1 MMKLWTEDELDPQL
15 LEKEIHLLIEQTNE
29 TRLEMNDII
38 QDRDTISSLCLL
50 YTSMKW
56 LAAKISDLRHITMH
70 ETDSS
75 RQALPRQAN
84 RRWTLLNDPNK
95 LSSDEGPVHL
105 PLTQET
111 VQTFDKIVTS
121 YEELAGTALL
131 TLHMEILSLNLE
143 LVMFDE
149 TIVRFLRDKEIAFI
163 RTGLGL
169 LINCYLVTNARMASP
184 MNGKG
189 CGRMQLNILVLQQN
203 LKNIEEG
210 AKEDKEKGQD
220 GVSES
225 NRFSYDEL
233 KALVELCFSEQMAN
247 PERGIATAAKRRMD
261 DKLLGLSEHMWQT

>member
-111 VQTFDKIVTS
+111 VQYV
-121 YEELAGTALL
+121 
-131 TLHMEILSLNLE
+131 
-143 LVMFDE
+143 
-149 TIVRFLRDKEIAFI
+149 
-163 RTGLGL
+163 
-169 LINCYLVTNARMASP
+169 P
-184 MNGKG
+184 
-189 CGRMQLNILVLQQN
+189 
-203 LKNIEEG
+203 
-210 AKEDKEKGQD
+210 
-220 GVSES
+220 
-225 NRFSYDEL
+225 
-233 KALVELCFSEQMAN
+233 
-247 PERGIATAAKRRMD
+247 TAA
-261 DKLLGLSEHMWQT
+261 

>member
-1 MMKLWTEDELDPQL
+1 VYSLRNTLSPDLAPYLLDQEVREPDPQ
-15 LEKEIHLLIEQTNE
+15 
-29 TRLEMNDII
+29 
-38 QDRDTISSLCLL
+38 
-50 YTSMKW
+50 
-56 LAAKISDLRHITMH
+56 
-70 ETDSS
+70 
-75 RQALPRQAN
+75 
-84 RRWTLLNDPNK
+84 
-95 LSSDEGPVHL
+95 
-105 PLTQET
+105 
-111 VQTFDKIVTS
+111 
-121 YEELAGTALL
+121 
-131 TLHMEILSLNLE
+131 ILSLNLE

-169 LINCYLVTNARMASP
+169 LISCYLVTNARMASP

-210 AKEDKEKGQD
+210 VDLTRAANYYALFDKGPDAIVEKAKEDKEKGQD

>member
-1 MMKLWTEDELDPQL
+1 MHMEVRCRIVYSLRNTLSPDLAPYLLDQEVREPDPQ
-15 LEKEIHLLIEQTNE
+15 
-29 TRLEMNDII
+29 
-38 QDRDTISSLCLL
+38 
-50 YTSMKW
+50 
-56 LAAKISDLRHITMH
+56 
-70 ETDSS
+70 
-75 RQALPRQAN
+75 
-84 RRWTLLNDPNK
+84 
-95 LSSDEGPVHL
+95 
-105 PLTQET
+105 
-111 VQTFDKIVTS
+111 
-121 YEELAGTALL
+121 
-131 TLHMEILSLNLE
+131 ILSLNLE

-210 AKEDKEKGQD
+210 VDLTRAANYYALFDKGPDAIVEKAKEDKEKGQD